1 MFSLPSDQEIKDRFE
16 RLGYVA
22 PVRIISKEDAAVC
35 RAELEAFERTH
46 PDKVGLIDMKANL
59 LFRWIDGLTRNK
71 TLMRAMEPLIGPDVM
86 CENVGFRNKAPDNKT
101 YVSWHQDTVYLKFE
115 PRIITCWLAL
125 TPATVENGCLK
136 IIPGSH
142 KWGDMPHKEK
152 VDPYSMLTRG
162 HYVSTEFDKS
172 NATYVTLEAGEGILI
187 DTAVLHASE
196 PNLTK
201 DRRMGMLIDMVPASG
216 KKLNGRESAMLVHG
230 EDRWNH
236 FDHEVP
242 PAEDFGDAERER
254 HRQAVE
260 AVIATF
266 YAGSGR
272 KPEALSGKSRNAV

>member
-1 MFSLPSDQEIKDRFE
+1 MFSLPSDHEIKERFE

-22 PVRIISKEDAAVC
+22 PVRIISEEDAAAC
-35 RAELEAFERTH
+35 RAELEAFERAH

-59 LFRWIDGLTRNK
+59 LFRWIDRLTRNE
-71 TLMRAMEPLIGPDVM
+71 TLMRAMEPLIGSDVM

-172 NATYVTLEAGEGILI
+172 NATHVTLEAGEGLLI

-230 EDRWNH
+230 HDRWNH

-242 PAEDFGDAERER
+242 PAEDFGAAEQER
-254 HRQAVE
+254 HRKAVE
-260 AVIATF
+260 AVTATF
-266 YAGSGR
+266 YAGSER
-272 KPEALSGKSRNAV
+272 KPEALTGKSRNAV

>member
-59 LFRWIDGLTRNK
+59 LFRWIDGLTRNE

-254 HRQAVE
+254 HRLAVE

>member
-1 MFSLPSDQEIKDRFE
+1 MFSLPSDHEIKDRFE

-22 PVRIISKEDAAVC
+22 PIRIISKEDAAAC
-35 RAELEAFERTH
+35 RAELETFERAH

-59 LFRWIDGLTRNK
+59 LFRWIDRLTRNE
-71 TLMRAMEPLIGPDVM
+71 TLMRAVEPLIGPNVL

-162 HYVSTEFDKS
+162 HYVSTEFDTS
-172 NATYVTLEAGEGILI
+172 NATYVTLEAGEGLLI

-230 EDRWNH
+230 HDRWGH

-242 PAEDFGDAERER
+242 PEEDFGEAERER
-254 HRQAVE
+254 HRKAVE

-266 YAGSGR
+266 YAGSER